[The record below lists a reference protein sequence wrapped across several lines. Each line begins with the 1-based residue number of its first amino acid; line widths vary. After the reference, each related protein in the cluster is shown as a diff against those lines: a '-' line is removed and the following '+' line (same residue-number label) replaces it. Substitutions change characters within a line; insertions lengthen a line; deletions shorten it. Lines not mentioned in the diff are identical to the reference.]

1 LRVKLDYNFIHKQT
15 KKIFLY
21 LIKRKDMLKVKEKYL
36 HQIPPFSK
44 IKLGEYSQKQLNN
57 LPKEQKEEYCER
69 IVKKKKNV

>member
-1 LRVKLDYNFIHKQT
+1 
-15 KKIFLY
+15 
-21 LIKRKDMLKVKEKYL
+21 MLKVKEKYL
-36 HQIPPFSK
+36 QQIPPFSK